1 MRVFRTRPLRNA
13 QGSATTLRAAC
24 PGLRLAGEVHVP
36 LSRPGVQATVIHFA
50 GGGNRTRRAS
60 EVPTV
65 SSKRNQNSATK
76 TFRTLLK
83 NAECTVQ
90 QIFTGEPCATCT
102 PRDAPGPR
110 PPRRAL
116 ARGATLLAAVPRSFC
131 LTQCVWLIPRLVVYS
146 ARHTAVS
153 LLPLMDM
160 SSDSLLA
167 VRASSCL
174 SVHTRTWFC

>member
-1 MRVFRTRPLRNA
+1 MPKDRPPRCVP
-13 QGSATTLRAAC
+13 RAGTSPC
-24 PGLRLAGEVHVP
+24 RRG
-36 LSRPGVQATVIHFA
+36 SRPFIPPGVRATVIHFA

-131 LTQCVWLIPRLVVYS
+131 LTQCVWFIPGLVFYR
-146 ARHTAVS
+146 APHTAVS

-160 SSDSLLA
+160 SSDSVSA

-174 SVHTRTWFC
+174 CAHARGSVKCASRDGNTGS